1 MVEKNIRDFERLIL
15 TTLAPEGARF
25 RKSMNRFRKD
35 VQAFRKACDTA
46 AIAAPAEHKI
56 FAACLVEFAERL
68 GVIDAGISVTEAAFK
83 GLPPMPSAPPSDELN

>member
-1 MVEKNIRDFERLIL
+1 MTEKKLSEFERLIL

-56 FAACLVEFAERL
+56 FAAQLVEFAEKL
-68 GVIDAGISVTEAAFK
+68 GVIDREIGVTEAAFR
-83 GLPPMPSAPPSDELN
+83 GIPPLPSPPDAELN